1 MIDNSKNRSD
11 EKNQKNKEK
20 GLERGGEVPRVGDT
34 ITLHDAAI
42 ALATVA
48 PGKKGEKIS
57 DGKLLRGLKTGEV
70 QAGFHCSTEPLIWVS
85 IPKEYWIDITSGL
98 FQRIRVSPGKK
109 NRTGV
114 FPVTI
119 KDFPQQYIAAC
130 IKFAADT
137 EQNLSSEWVIQA
149 FSGAMARIESTFEV
163 EIPRENWDQYLATL
177 VAIKSPPDVEIASDT
192 DSGSGRRAYAG
203 WKNLNAM
210 LAAYLATNNIK
221 CDEDEKIASVAARVY
236 ELAKNLN
243 EKTQL
248 PTRPTFEKEVSRVFG
263 LIEQLL
269 KK

>member
-1 MIDNSKNRSD
+1 MVDNSAIRGD
-11 EKNQKNKEK
+11 ERNQKNKKEVS
-20 GLERGGEVPRVGDT
+20 GIAGPHIGET

-48 PGKKGEKIS
+48 PAKKGEKIS

-70 QAGFHCSTEPLIWVS
+70 HAGFHCSTEPLIWVS
-85 IPKEYWIDITSGL
+85 IPKEYWTSGV

-119 KDFPQQYIAAC
+119 KDFPKQYIAAC

-177 VAIKSPPDVEIASDT
+177 VAIKSPPDVEIASDA